1 MPSSIPRY
9 SFEQDATYLIA
20 GGLGGLGR
28 AITRW
33 MVSRG
38 ARNFILLSRS
48 GAKGKEATDLIE
60 EVKSRGVKIAAP
72 PCDVSIEDE
81 VSTTLEKYRY
91 TMPPV
96 RGCIQAS
103 MVLKVG
109 FHFRCPTGLN
119 ILTFLTGRALREFD
133 PARFQRS
140 HQTESTRFLELA

>member
-1 MPSSIPRY
+1 MPSSTPKY

-48 GAKGKEATDLIE
+48 GATSQYAVGLIE
-60 EVKSRGVKIAAP
+60 EMQSRGVKIAAP
-72 PCDVSIEDE
+72 PCDVSVEEE
-81 VSTTLEKYRY
+81 VSTTIEKYRS

-96 RGCIQAS
+96 KGCIQAS

-109 FHFRCPTGLN
+109 SRYHSFLN
-119 ILTFLTGRALREFD
+119 AKILTL
-133 PARFQRS
+133 
-140 HQTESTRFLELA
+140 

>member
-1 MPSSIPRY
+1 MPNSLPTY
-9 SFEQDATYLIA
+9 SFRSDATYLIA

-38 ARNFILLSRS
+38 AKNFILLSRS
-48 GAKGKEATDLIE
+48 GPKGKEAIDLIE
-60 EVKSRGVKIAAP
+60 ELKSHGVKIAAP

-81 VSTTLEKYRY
+81 LSTTIENYRS

-103 MVLKVG
+103 MFLKVS
-109 FHFRCPTGLN
+109 FYLHFSTKLN
-119 ILTFLTGRALREFD
+119 LLTFLTGRALRESD

>member
-1 MPSSIPRY
+1 MPSSVPRY
-9 SFEQDATYLIA
+9 SYEQDATYLIA

-33 MVSRG
+33 MASRG

-48 GAKGKEATDLIE
+48 GAKGKEAIDLIE
-60 EVKSRGVKIAAP
+60 ELKSRGVKIAAP

-81 VSTTLEKYRY
+81 VSATLEKYRY

-109 FHFRCPTGLN
+109 FHFRCPTELD
-119 ILTFLTGRALREFD
+119 ILTLLTGRTLREFD
-133 PARFQRS
+133 PTRFQRS

>member
-1 MPSSIPRY
+1 MPSSVPRY
-9 SFEQDATYLIA
+9 SFREDATYLIA

-33 MVSRG
+33 TVSRG

-48 GAKGKEATDLIE
+48 GPKGKEAADLIAKLE
-60 EVKSRGVKIAAP
+60 SHGVKIAAP
-72 PCDVSIEDE
+72 PCDMSIDDE
-81 VSTTLEKYRY
+81 LSTTLKKYRS

-109 FHFRCPTGLN
+109 FHFHFTAELN
-119 ILTFLTGRALREFD
+119 KLTFVVGRALREFD
-133 PARFQRS
+133 SARFQRS
-140 HQTESTRFLELA
+140 HCTESTRFLELA

>member
-1 MPSSIPRY
+1 MPSSVPRY
-9 SFEQDATYLIA
+9 SFRQDATYLIA

-48 GAKGKEATDLIE
+48 GVKGKVAIDLIE
-60 EVKSRGVKIAAP
+60 ELQSQGVKIAAS

-81 VSTTLEKYRY
+81 VSTALEKYRS

-109 FHFRCPTGLN
+109 FHFRFPTVLN
-119 ILTFLTGRALREFD
+119 ILTLFHRTGSSRIR
-133 PARFQRS
+133 PCRVKRS
-140 HQTESTRFLELA
+140 HQTESTRLLELA

>member
-1 MPSSIPRY
+1 MPSSAPTY

-48 GAKGKEATDLIE
+48 GAKSKESIDLIE
-60 EVKSRGVKIAAP
+60 ELKPRGVAIAAP
-72 PCDVSIEDE
+72 PCDVSVEDE
-81 VSTTLEKYRY
+81 VSTTLAKYRS
-91 TMPPV
+91 TMPPI

-109 FHFRCPTGLN
+109 SRFS
-119 ILTFLTGRALREFD
+119 IFD
-133 PARFQRS
+133 KG
-140 HQTESTRFLELA
+140 